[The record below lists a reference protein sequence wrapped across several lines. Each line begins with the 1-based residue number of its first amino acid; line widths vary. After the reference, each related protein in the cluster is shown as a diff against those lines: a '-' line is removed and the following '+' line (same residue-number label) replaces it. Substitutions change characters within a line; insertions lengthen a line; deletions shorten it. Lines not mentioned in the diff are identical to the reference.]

1 MCNVCV
7 AGCTVVMIKYEYKIS
22 TQINETKR
30 RKRNETNGTM
40 TITII
45 ITTHE
50 RR

>member
-30 RKRNETNGTM
+30 NEGNETKLT
-40 TITII
+40 
-45 ITTHE
+45 E
-50 RR
+50 R